1 LRDRRVGWDE
11 GIPQVLRAMAD
22 LLDKNIENADS
33 PWVPLPEMGDIMKA
47 VKGHANPVIL
57 ERLLDALSAV

>member
-1 LRDRRVGWDE
+1 
-11 GIPQVLRAMAD
+11 MAD

-57 ERLLDALSAV
+57 ERVLDALSAV

>member
-1 LRDRRVGWDE
+1 
-11 GIPQVLRAMAD
+11 MAD
-22 LLDKNIENADS
+22 LLDHNIENADS

-57 ERLLDALSAV
+57 ERVLDALSAV